1 MKKLLVILIILIS
14 YNFKAQEPVF
24 SQFYFN
30 PIYLNPALAGM
41 DNNFRLFMNGRN
53 QWSKVPS
60 SLNMN
65 SVAFD
70 TWENNTN
77 TALSFMYSTGMEGE
91 GFLRTN
97 NFFAGGAYR
106 LFDVFPSPVAW
117 QFGFQYQNISKQI
130 DWSRLVFSDELDPY
144 LGDIYT
150 SNFIA
155 PLGNSYSTSNLALG
169 TVLTYHIKRG
179 AKSRRFHI
187 PIDLDMEVGLA
198 VHNFIRRSNGFINDI
213 VDNNRKYTL
222 HGSMLWPF
230 KGKLNG
236 AIKHSALY
244 INQGMLSTLQVG
256 IAEAWLYPLHL
267 GLFYRQQMTSL
278 DDDLDRYE
286 SVYFLFGYQH
296 VFERNNL
303 GLTFTYSRDFTVSE
317 LSSSTSG
324 TNEISIII
332 ESIEGGIFAGMLRNK
347 RHQKKKYRSI
357 PCYSK
362 FNTRGGLSNMKF

>member
-1 MKKLLVILIILIS
+1 MKNLVVIFLIFSGLKI
-14 YNFKAQEPVF
+14 YAQEPVF
-24 SQFYFN
+24 SQYYFN

-53 QWSKVPS
+53 QWVKVPS
-60 SLNMN
+60 GINIS

-144 LGDIYT
+144 LGDIYS
-150 SNFIA
+150 SNFTA
-155 PLGNSYSTSNLALG
+155 PLGNSYNTSNLALG

-179 AKSRRFHI
+179 AKTRRFHI
-187 PIDLDMEVGLA
+187 PIDLDIEMGLA
-198 VHNFIRRSNGFINDI
+198 VHNFITRSNGFINEI
-213 VDNNRKYTL
+213 DNNRKYTL

-230 KGKLNG
+230 KGNLSG

-244 INQGMLSTLQVG
+244 VNQGMLSTLQVG
-256 IAEAWLYPLHL
+256 IAEVWMYPLHL

-286 SVYFLFGYQH
+286 SVYFIFGYQH

-303 GLTFTYSRDFTVSE
+303 GLTISYSRDFTISE
-317 LSSSTSG
+317 LSSSTNG
-324 TNEISIII
+324 TNEVSIII
-332 ESIEGGIFAGMLRNK
+332 ESIEGGIFAGLLRNRRHHK
-347 RHQKKKYRSI
+347 RKYRSI